1 MPVEIRELVVRANV
15 NRSTDNQAPSQE
27 ISTVQLKR
35 LKREIIEAC
44 REELLELLEA
54 RLRR

>member
-15 NRSTDNQAPSQE
+15 NRATDAAAPAQE
-27 ISTVQLKR
+27 ISAQRLKR

-44 REELLELLEA
+44 REELKEMLEA